1 MRRAGVVVQNV
12 NVTDRKVFRQEPR
25 RHVLN
30 IFVTG
35 RLPARVQFALA
46 IQFQMSFAI
55 ESANPVVKAVIEGT
69 APRPA
74 RLAAARGILPL
85 PQLDLLEVLVAFAG
99 SDDAE
104 LSRYARE
111 TIRTHDTE
119 TLNTLVQSDKVPVP
133 ILTFLA
139 TVGDLPQKIHESIIT
154 NAKTPVATIVKFA
167 GETKSAELL
176 DAISLNQQL
185 LVETPAS
192 STRYSRIR
200 IEHRMPIVARRK
212 RNESF
217 FEKERGQ
224 QQIANELRAQGKE
237 AAAEFIENADFEG
250 LGISEEDALFLA
262 DHIVIP
268 DSETDDSWL
277 GLEFIEELYE
287 ETAEQR
293 QAIVNKILGEFSSE
307 DMDLP
312 TERISIIN
320 RIMMMGM
327 KDRVRLAMKG
337 DRESRNILIRD
348 PNRIVAQ
355 AVVAN
360 PRITEQ
366 EIEKIA
372 SMRTVTEE
380 ILRMIASSR
389 QWSRSYAIVHNLAR
403 NPRTPIANCLNILSR
418 LQMKDLVSLSKN
430 RNVSDAIR
438 RQALAFRR
446 CAPERSN
453 PKFRVR
459 DLSRSSTRDLS
470 RLTRATGD
478 SSIQVTR
485 SLGERSRDKSRAE
498 LRDRFYFIETH

>member
-1 MRRAGVVVQNV
+1 MN
-12 NVTDRKVFRQEPR
+12 
-25 RHVLN
+25 
-30 IFVTG
+30 
-35 RLPARVQFALA
+35 
-46 IQFQMSFAI
+46 FAI

-85 PQLDLLEVLVAFAG
+85 PQLDMLEVLVAFAT

-104 LSRYARE
+104 LSGHARQ

-119 TLNTLVQSDKVPVP
+119 TLNALVQSETVPVP
-133 ILTFLA
+133 ILTYLA
-139 TVGDLPQKIHESIIT
+139 TVGELPQKIHESIIS

-185 LVETPAS
+185 LVETPAVIDAILKNPNRTS
-192 STRYSRIR
+192 D
-200 IEHRMPIVARRK
+200 ADRRAAETK
-212 RNESF
+212 REF

-224 QQIANELRAQGKE
+224 QQIADELRAQGKE

-250 LGISEEDALFLA
+250 LGISKEDALFLA

-268 DSETDDSWL
+268 ESETDDSWL
-277 GLEFIEELYE
+277 GLEFIEEHYE

-293 QAIVNKILGEFSSE
+293 QAIVNKILGEMSSE
-307 DMDLP
+307 EIDLP
-312 TERISIIN
+312 TERISIIH
-320 RIMMMGM
+320 RIMKMGM
-327 KDRVRLAMKG
+327 KDRSKLALRG
-337 DRESRNILIRD
+337 DREARNILIRD
-348 PNRIVAQ
+348 PNRIVA
-355 AVVAN
+355 AGVIAN

-372 SMRTVTEE
+372 AMRTITED
-380 ILRMIASSR
+380 ILRQIAVSR

-418 LQMKDLVSLSKN
+418 LQMKDLVALSKN

-438 RQALAFRR
+438 RQALR
-446 CAPERSN
+446 
-453 PKFRVR
+453 
-459 DLSRSSTRDLS
+459 LSQA
-470 RLTRATGD
+470 RAG
-478 SSIQVTR
+478 
-485 SLGERSRDKSRAE
+485 KK
-498 LRDRFYFIETH
+498 